1 MLPTSSIWDKRAS
14 HEVSVELLKQVAV
27 VTGASR
33 GIGRAIALELGRG
46 GATVVVNYLK
56 NAEAAEQVAREIDS
70 SGGVGKIVQADVS
83 TLDGVSRLVAAAE
96 ELGGIDILVNNA
108 GITRDGLLLRMTDDQ
123 WSDVIDT
130 NLTSTFRLCRSATEG
145 MLRRRKG
152 CIVNLTSISG
162 IMGNAGQANYAAA
175 KAGII
180 AMSRSLAKEIGRR
193 NIRVN
198 CVAPGF
204 IDTDM
209 TQSLPSELIDGV
221 KQVIPMRRLGRPEE
235 IAPIVRFLA
244 GPGASYITGQTF
256 VVDGGLS

>member
-1 MLPTSSIWDKRAS
+1 M
-14 HEVSVELLKQVAV
+14 ELLKQVAV

-46 GATVVVNYLK
+46 GATVLVNYLK

>member
-1 MLPTSSIWDKRAS
+1 M
-14 HEVSVELLKQVAV
+14 ELLKQVAV

>member
-1 MLPTSSIWDKRAS
+1 M
-14 HEVSVELLKQVAV
+14 ELLKQVAV

-56 NAEAAEQVAREIDS
+56 NAEAAEQVARAIES

-83 TLDGVSRLVAAAE
+83 TLEGIQRLVAAAE

-130 NLTSTFRLCRSATEG
+130 NLTSTFRLCRAATEG

-209 TQSLPSELIDGV
+209 TQSLPSELIEGV
-221 KQVIPMRRLGRPEE
+221 KKVIPMRRLGRPDE
-235 IAPIVRFLA
+235 IGPIVRFLA